1 MMFPL
6 PLYSTLLLTAFQVRP
21 RIFPSICAVL
31 RAPLRIS
38 LVIRTVVLSPSVRM
52 LEATTLT
59 SFSDTFRAT
68 ESLCTFNVSFSC
80 ARVVNDIAVSRV
92 TSTNLIIFP
101 MSVKCLMFLLTY
113 SSCTQKYVVERET
126 IPPQRMNPLGSATSP
141 SEDPLQVN

>member
-38 LVIRTVVLSPSVRM
+38 LVMRTVVLSPSVRM

-68 ESLCTFNVSFSC
+68 ESLCTFNVSISC
-80 ARVVNDIAVSRV
+80 AQVVNDIAVSRA
-92 TSTNLIIFP
+92 TSTNLIIFL
-101 MSVKCLMFLLTY
+101 MSVKCLIFLLTY
-113 SSCTQKYVVERET
+113 SSCTQKYVVEREI
-126 IPPQRMNPLGSATSP
+126 IPPKRMNPLGSATSP